1 MRPAFAIILAWLPMA
16 AVAQDVPPPGASS
29 CTGCH
34 DSSVDTEL
42 SLKGMSAGE
51 IVTAVSEIRSG
62 ARPAVLMDRIAK
74 GFTDDEITAIAAW
87 LTREDAQ

>member
-1 MRPAFAIILAWLPMA
+1 MRPAVAIILACLPMA
-16 AVAQDVPPPGASS
+16 AVAQEAPPPGASS

-34 DSSVDTEL
+34 DDSIDTEL
-42 SLKGMSAGE
+42 SLEGMSAEE

-62 ARPAVLMDRIAK
+62 ERSSVLMDRIAK